1 MTNQPNPW
9 RWLLPHKVN
18 KPNSSITRNN
28 HSLIFPLSPS
38 SHNQNTFLNQVAL
51 FFSVPVHPS
60 KQILHFISRL
70 PRNIPPITLY
80 STTATTDTMWLV
92 VSKIFESVSRFSIAK
107 TNSSSLSLVT
117 SSSLTVNS
125 IPDVYRHQNLPQMV
139 SSQPYIH
146 LGFSSANPSTFL

>member
-18 KPNSSITRNN
+18 KSNSSITRNN
-28 HSLIFPLSPS
+28 HSLTFPLPPS

-60 KQILHFISRL
+60 KQIFHSIPRSL
-70 PRNIPPITLY
+70 RNIPPITLH

-92 VSKIFESVSRFSIAK
+92 VSKIFESVSRLSIAK
-107 TNSSSLSLVT
+107 TNSSSMSLVT

-125 IPDVYRHQNLPQMV
+125 IPDISIRQNFPQTV
-139 SSQPYIH
+139 SSPPYTPRI
-146 LGFSSANPSTFL
+146 